1 MAGLY
6 LTIEM
11 AHAILDPNS
20 YKDNDMSDQWREIE
34 AEWKGGD
41 AFIGSNPIGGIVQ
54 MGRLNDIP
62 GISPMELILVGL
74 AGCTGVDIVDIL
86 HKKREPLKALKVKVR
101 GKKAED
107 FPKIYTEIEV
117 TYLIWGEGIDP
128 KSVERAIQL
137 SEDKYCSVSAML
149 RQSAQIRTSYQ
160 ILTPEVEI
168 K

>member
-6 LTIEM
+6 LTIEK

-20 YKDNDMSDQWREIE
+20 YKEDVMSDQWREIE
-34 AEWKGGD
+34 AEWKGGG
-41 AFIGSNPIGGIVQ
+41 AFIGSNPSGGTVQ
-54 MGRLNDIP
+54 MGTLNEFP

-86 HKKREPLKALKVKVR
+86 QKKRQPLQTLKVKVR

-128 KSVERAIQL
+128 TSVERAIQL
-137 SEDKYCSVSAML
+137 SEEKYCSVSAML
-149 RQSAQIRTSYQ
+149 RQAAKISTSYQ
-160 ILTPEVEI
+160 ILNLEKQAE
-168 K
+168 